1 MFMKGKTMKRN
12 LLVLVIS
19 VFLIFTI
26 LSCSSPKTIQLW
38 NGVDFS
44 GWKLFV
50 PGDSIDVKDI
60 WSVKDGVI
68 HCKGVPNGYMRTEA
82 EYSNYTL
89 YLDWRWVEKGSNS
102 GVLLHSQEPDQVW
115 PNCIECQLKSGNA
128 GDFVLIG
135 PGSITVDD
143 EKFENTK
150 RFLVVP
156 KKQENI
162 EKPIG
167 EWNSYKIVCQG
178 DQITCYVNGVLQ
190 NAGTHASL
198 SKGKI
203 AFQSE
208 GAPIEFR
215 DIRLQL
221 FD

>member
-1 MFMKGKTMKRN
+1 MKRFTS
-12 LLVLVIS
+12 LLIILLSLV
-19 VFLIFTI
+19 FFI
-26 LSCSSPKTIQLW
+26 LNCSHPKTIQLC

-50 PGDSIDVKDI
+50 PDDSIDVKDV

-68 HCKGVPNGYMRTEA
+68 HCKGAPNGYMRTKA
-82 EYSNYTL
+82 EYSNYIL

-102 GVLLHSQEPDQVW
+102 GVLLHAQQPDQVW

-128 GDFVLIG
+128 GDLVLIG
-135 PGSITVDD
+135 TGSITVDGEKYQNT
-143 EKFENTK
+143 EKF
-150 RFLVVP
+150 LVIP
-156 KKQENI
+156 KKHETN

-167 EWNSYKIVCQG
+167 EWNSYKIVCKENNI
-178 DQITCYVNGVLQ
+178 DCYVNGVLQ
-190 NAGTHASL
+190 NNGTQASL
-198 SKGKI
+198 SKGNI

-215 DIRLQL
+215 NIRLEL